1 MLYISLNSLL
11 NADGINVPLCAW
23 RDICHVSFGANYKLC
38 YLPVQP
44 KCIRKLNISPSLSC
58 VKTIKSH
65 VILRLENKRYV
76 GLFKH
81 FLFIFFFTCILQ
93 IQPRPALTAVICSS
107 MFPRGSDLPTAAD
120 FYLIYQQQKRSSLP
134 SPPPPSSLPSPSP
147 GLSSSPGLSPSPSF
161 SQASASSG
169 EGSAFQR

>member
-23 RDICHVSFGANYKLC
+23 RDICHVSCGANYKLC

-58 VKTIKSH
+58 VKSH
-65 VILRLENKRYV
+65 VIL
-76 GLFKH
+76 
-81 FLFIFFFTCILQ
+81 
-93 IQPRPALTAVICSS
+93 TAVIRSS